1 MPRTRGKEN
10 QKTVRRDRVARAV
23 FAAAE
28 SMGISD
34 RNLLEKFVEQV
45 SQRLEM
51 THPFPGME
59 QFISSQIRRP
69 ASASQIRAMVKEM
82 LTANEFSPQARS
94 QVVSGIRLSDNA
106 LRVLER
112 RYLKKDEE
120 GKVIE
125 TPPELFRRVARH
137 IASAELVY
145 NPKADVSSYEQA
157 FYELMERLEFL
168 PNSPTLMNAGRELG
182 QLSACFVLPIEDSME
197 SIFDA
202 VKYTALIHKSGGG
215 TGFSFSRLR
224 PESDRVGSTGG
235 IASGPVSFMRVFD
248 ATTDVIKQGGMR
260 RGANMAIL
268 DVDHPDI
275 LQFITAKEDPQTL
288 TNFNLSVAVTD
299 EFMEAVEK
307 GSDYNLV
314 NPRNGQVVGK
324 LNAKEVFNKMVEMAW
339 RTGDPGVVFIDE
351 INRHNPT
358 PKLGKIESTNPCGEQ
373 PLLPFES
380 CNLGSINLSKM
391 VAYRDGQPY
400 IDYDKLSQTV
410 RLAVRFLDNVI
421 EANKFPLPEIEKMT
435 KTTRKIGLGVMGFA
449 DMLIQLGIPYDSE
462 QGLSVAEEIAR
473 FISKEADKASIDLA
487 QERGVFPA
495 FEGSVYDVPDGPRFR
510 NASRTTIAPT
520 GSLSIIANCSSGIEP
535 LFALSYVRHIL
546 EGEEFVEVN
555 PYFEEA
561 AKKGGFYSPE
571 LMKQLA
577 EGKRLK
583 DIKEVPEET
592 KRLFV
597 TAHDISPEW
606 HVKMQAAFQRHTD
619 SAVSKTVNF
628 PHEATPDDVA
638 KVYMLAYK
646 EHLKGITI
654 YRDRSRESQVL
665 TIGAQAEKAGGLAP
679 SKIEGKL
686 VPRKRPKVTR
696 GVTERVNTG
705 CGYIYVTV
713 NFDQQGISEV
723 FSTLGKAGGCAAA
736 QLEAISRLTSLALRS
751 GIDVQ
756 SIVKHLRG
764 IRCPSI
770 AWEQGHAILSCADAI
785 ASVLEKYIREKNP
798 TDADASSGNPE
809 TVKSWAGQ
817 CPDCGG
823 PLIYQEGCNICLACG
838 FTKCG

>member
-1 MPRTRGKEN
+1 MK
-10 QKTVRRDRVARAV
+10 
-23 FAAAE
+23 
-28 SMGISD
+28 
-34 RNLLEKFVEQV
+34 
-45 SQRLEM
+45 
-51 THPFPGME
+51 
-59 QFISSQIRRP
+59 
-69 ASASQIRAMVKEM
+69 
-82 LTANEFSPQARS
+82 
-94 QVVSGIRLSDNA
+94 LSDNA

-112 RYLKKDEE
+112 RYLAKDGE

-125 TPPELFRRVARH
+125 TPQQLFRRVAQH
-137 IASAELVY
+137 ISSAELLY
-145 NPKADVSSYEQA
+145 DSNADVSLWEET
-157 FYELMERLEFL
+157 FYQLMANLDFL

-224 PESDRVGSTGG
+224 PTMDRVGSTGG
-235 IASGPVSFMRVFD
+235 IASGPVSFMRAFD
-248 ATTDVIKQGGMR
+248 VTTDVIKQGGMR

-268 DVDHPDI
+268 NVEHPDI
-275 LQFITAKEDPQTL
+275 LKFIAAKEDPEAL

-299 EFMEAVEK
+299 EFMKAVEEDT
-307 GSDYNLV
+307 DYNLM
-314 NPRNGQVVGK
+314 NPRTGEVTDK
-324 LNAKEVFNKMVEMAW
+324 LNAKDVFDKIVDMAW

-391 VAYRDGQPY
+391 VAYEDGQAY

-410 RLAVRFLDNVI
+410 KLAVRFLDNVI
-421 EANKFPLPEIEKMT
+421 DVNQFPLPEITEMT
-435 KTTRKIGLGVMGFA
+435 KTTRKTGLGVMGFA

-462 QGLSVAEEIAR
+462 QGLAKGEEIAQ
-473 FISKEADKASIDLA
+473 FISDEADKASVELA

-495 FEGSVYDVPDGPRFR
+495 FPESIYDTPDGPRFR

-546 EGEEFVEVN
+546 EGEEFIEVN
-555 PYFEEA
+555 PYFEDI
-561 AKKGGFYSPE
+561 AKSRGFYSQD

-583 DIKEVPEET
+583 DVEEVPEEI

-597 TAHDISPEW
+597 SAHDISPEW
-606 HVKMQAAFQRHTD
+606 HVKMQAAFQKFTD

-628 PHEATPDDVA
+628 PQGATPEDVA
-638 KVYMLAYK
+638 KVYMLAHQ
-646 EHLKGITI
+646 EGLKGITI
-654 YRDRSRESQVL
+654 YRDSSRESQVL
-665 TIGAQAEKAGGLAP
+665 TVGEGVKRTDVKLA
-679 SKIEGKL
+679 
-686 VPRKRPKVTR
+686 PRKRPKVTR

-713 NFDQQGISEV
+713 NFDSRGISEV

-751 GIDVQ
+751 GIDVD
-756 SIVKHLRG
+756 SVVKHLRG
-764 IRCPSI
+764 IRCPAI

-785 ASVLEKYIREKNP
+785 ASVLEKYIREETETNETSTNP
-798 TDADASSGNPE
+798 SIPSQNPAMA
-809 TVKSWAGQ
+809 KSWAGQ

>member
-1 MPRTRGKEN
+1 MPESNRKQNKKVIG
-10 QKTVRRDRVARAV
+10 RDRVARAV
-23 FAAAE
+23 FSAAE

-34 RNLLEKFVEQV
+34 RKLLEKFTEQV
-45 SQRLEM
+45 SQRLEVIQ
-51 THPFPGME
+51 PLPGME
-59 QFISSQIRRP
+59 ELVPRQTKQSVSHSEIQ
-69 ASASQIRAMVKEM
+69 AMVKEI
-82 LTANEFSPQARS
+82 LTADEFSPQAKS
-94 QVVSGIRLSDNA
+94 QVISGIKLSDNA

-112 RYLKKDEE
+112 RYLNKNGD

-125 TPPELFRRVARH
+125 TPQELFRRVAKH
-137 IASAELVY
+137 IASAELHY
-145 NPKADVSSYEQA
+145 DAKADISFWEEA
-157 FYELMERLEFL
+157 FYQLMTNLDFL
-168 PNSPTLMNAGRELG
+168 PNSPTLMNAGHELG

-197 SIFDA
+197 SIFNA

-224 PESDRVGSTGG
+224 PTSDRVGSTGG
-235 IASGPVSFMRVFD
+235 IASGPVSFMRAFD
-248 ATTDVIKQGGMR
+248 VTTDVIKQGGMR

-268 DVDHPDI
+268 NVEHPDI
-275 LQFITAKEDPQTL
+275 LKFITAKEDSEAL

-299 EFMEAVEK
+299 KFMKAVEK
-307 GSDYNLV
+307 GADYNLV
-314 NPRNGQVVGK
+314 NPRTGEVSDN
-324 LNAKEVFNKMVEMAW
+324 LNAKEVFEKIVDMAW
-339 RTGDPGVVFIDE
+339 RTGDPGIVFIDE
-351 INRHNPT
+351 INRHNST

-380 CNLGSINLSKM
+380 CNLGSINLSEM
-391 VAYRDGQPY
+391 VADTDGQPY

-410 RLAVRFLDNVI
+410 KLAVRFLDDVI
-421 EANKFPLPEIEKMT
+421 EVNQFPLPEITGMT
-435 KTTRKIGLGVMGFA
+435 KNTRKIGLGVMGFA
-449 DMLIQLGIPYDSE
+449 DMLIQLGIAYDTE
-462 QGLSVAEEIAR
+462 QGLVMAEEIAH
-473 FISKEADKASIDLA
+473 FISEEADRASIELA

-495 FEGSVYDVPDGPRFR
+495 FQESIYDIPDGPRFR

-546 EGEEFVEVN
+546 EGEEFIEVN
-555 PYFEEA
+555 PYFEES

-583 DIKEVPEET
+583 DIEEVPEDI
-592 KRLFV
+592 KGIFV

-606 HVKMQAAFQRHTD
+606 HVRMQAAFQKFTD

-628 PHEATPDDVA
+628 PHEATPDDIA
-638 KVYMLAYK
+638 KVYMLAYQ
-646 EHLKGITI
+646 ENLKGITI
-654 YRDRSRESQVL
+654 YRDRSRDSQVL
-665 TIGAQAEKAGGLAP
+665 TIGEVVKKA
-679 SKIEGKL
+679 EGKL
-686 VPRKRPKVTR
+686 APRKRPKVTT

-713 NFDQQGISEV
+713 NFDSRGISEV

-751 GIDVQ
+751 GIDID
-756 SIVKHLRG
+756 SIVKQLRG

-770 AWEQGHAILSCADAI
+770 AWEHGHAILSCSDAI
-785 ASVLEKYIREKNP
+785 ASVLEKYIREKAATNEKAANP
-798 TDADASSGNPE
+798 NKSSQNPE
-809 TVKSWAGQ
+809 MVKSWAGQ

>member
-1 MPRTRGKEN
+1 MPKARRKEN
-10 QKTVRRDRVARAV
+10 QKTIGRDRVVQAV
-23 FAAAE
+23 FAAGE

-34 RNLLEKFVEQV
+34 RKLLERFTEQV
-45 SQRLEM
+45 SQRLEVA
-51 THPFPGME
+51 HPFPGME
-59 QFISSQIRRP
+59 ELVPRQTKQSVSSSQIRE
-69 ASASQIRAMVKEM
+69 MVQEM
-82 LTANEFSPQARS
+82 ATADEFSPQAKS
-94 QVVSGIRLSDNA
+94 QVISGIELSDNA

-112 RYLKKDEE
+112 RYLTKDGE
-120 GKVIE
+120 GRVIE
-125 TPPELFRRVARH
+125 TPQELFHRVAGH
-137 IASAELVY
+137 IASAELIY
-145 NPKADVSSYEQA
+145 DPKADVSVHEEP
-157 FYELMERLEFL
+157 FYQLMEKLEFL

-224 PESDRVGSTGG
+224 PERDRVGSTGG
-235 IASGPVSFMRVFD
+235 VASGPVSFMRVFD
-248 ATTDVIKQGGMR
+248 TTTDVIKQGGMR

-268 DVDHPDI
+268 NISHPDI
-275 LQFITAKEDPQTL
+275 LEFITAKDDSRAL

-299 EFMEAVEK
+299 EFMKAVEK
-307 GSDYNLV
+307 GTDYSLV
-314 NPRNGQVVGK
+314 NPRTGDVVDK
-324 LNAKEVFNKMVEMAW
+324 LSAREVFDKIVDMAW
-339 RTGDPGVVFIDE
+339 LTGDPGVVFIDE

-358 PKLGKIESTNPCGEQ
+358 PQLGRIESTNPCGEQ

-391 VAYRDGQPY
+391 VIDRNGQLC

-410 RLAVRFLDNVI
+410 KLAVRFLDNVI
-421 EANKFPLPEIEKMT
+421 EVNQFPLPQIAEMT
-435 KTTRKIGLGVMGFA
+435 RTTRKIGLGVMGFA

-462 QGLSVAEEIAR
+462 QGLAVAEEIAH
-473 FISKEADKASIDLA
+473 FISAEADKASIELA

-495 FEGSVYDVPDGPRFR
+495 FQGSIYDIPDGTRFR

-555 PYFEEA
+555 PYFEDA
-561 AKKGGFYSPE
+561 AKKGGFYSAE

-583 DIKEVPEET
+583 DIEEVPEEI

-606 HVKMQAAFQRHTD
+606 HVKMQAAFQKFTD

-628 PHEATPDDVA
+628 PREATSEDVA
-638 KVYMLAYK
+638 NVYMLAYRDG
-646 EHLKGITI
+646 LKGITI

-665 TIGAQAEKAGGLAP
+665 TVGEGVKKA
-679 SKIEGKL
+679 EGKRG
-686 VPRKRPKVTR
+686 PRKRPKVTR

-736 QLEAISRLTSLALRS
+736 QLEAISRLTSVALRS
-751 GIDVQ
+751 GIDID

-770 AWEQGHAILSCADAI
+770 AWEQGHAILSCGDAI
-785 ASVLEKYIREKNP
+785 ASVLEKYIKKEA
-798 TDADASSGNPE
+798 TASNPE
-809 TVKSWAGQ
+809 TPSRNPEMVKSWAGQ

>member
-1 MPRTRGKEN
+1 MPESNRKQNKKVIG
-10 QKTVRRDRVARAV
+10 RDRVARAV
-23 FAAAE
+23 FSAAE

-34 RNLLEKFVEQV
+34 RKLLEKFTEQV
-45 SQRLEM
+45 SQRLEVIQ
-51 THPFPGME
+51 PLPGME
-59 QFISSQIRRP
+59 ELVPRQTKQSVSHSEIQ
-69 ASASQIRAMVKEM
+69 AMVKEI
-82 LTANEFSPQARS
+82 LTADEFSPQAKS
-94 QVVSGIRLSDNA
+94 QVISGIKLSDNA

-112 RYLKKDEE
+112 RYLNKNGD

-125 TPPELFRRVARH
+125 TPQELFRRVAKH
-137 IASAELVY
+137 IASAELHY
-145 NPKADVSSYEQA
+145 DAKADISFWEEA
-157 FYELMERLEFL
+157 FYQLMTNLDFL
-168 PNSPTLMNAGRELG
+168 PNSPTLMNAGHELG

-197 SIFDA
+197 SIFNA

-224 PESDRVGSTGG
+224 PTSDRVGSTGG
-235 IASGPVSFMRVFD
+235 IASGPVSFMRAFD
-248 ATTDVIKQGGMR
+248 VTTDVIKQGGMR

-268 DVDHPDI
+268 NVEHPDI
-275 LQFITAKEDPQTL
+275 LKFITAKEDSEAL

-299 EFMEAVEK
+299 KFMKAVEK
-307 GSDYNLV
+307 GADYNLV
-314 NPRNGQVVGK
+314 NPRTGEVSDN
-324 LNAKEVFNKMVEMAW
+324 LNAKEVFEKIVDMAW
-339 RTGDPGVVFIDE
+339 RTGDPGIVFIDE

-380 CNLGSINLSKM
+380 CNLGSINLSEM
-391 VAYRDGQPY
+391 VADTDGQPY

-410 RLAVRFLDNVI
+410 KLAVRFLDDVI
-421 EANKFPLPEIEKMT
+421 EVNQFPLPEITGMT
-435 KTTRKIGLGVMGFA
+435 KNSRKIGLGVMGFA
-449 DMLIQLGIPYDSE
+449 DMLIQLGIAYDTE
-462 QGLSVAEEIAR
+462 QGLVMAEEIAH
-473 FISKEADKASIDLA
+473 FISEEADRASIELA

-495 FEGSVYDVPDGPRFR
+495 FQESIYDIPDGPRFR

-546 EGEEFVEVN
+546 EGEEFIEVN
-555 PYFEEA
+555 PYFEES

-583 DIKEVPEET
+583 DIEEVPEDI
-592 KRLFV
+592 KGIFV

-606 HVKMQAAFQRHTD
+606 HVRMQAAFQKFTD

-628 PHEATPDDVA
+628 PHEATPDDIA
-638 KVYMLAYK
+638 KVYMLAYQ
-646 EHLKGITI
+646 ENLKGITI
-654 YRDRSRESQVL
+654 YRDRSRDSQVL
-665 TIGAQAEKAGGLAP
+665 TIGEVVKKA
-679 SKIEGKL
+679 EGKL
-686 VPRKRPKVTR
+686 APRKRPKVTT

-713 NFDQQGISEV
+713 NFDSRGISEV

-751 GIDVQ
+751 GIDID
-756 SIVKHLRG
+756 SIVKQLRG

-770 AWEQGHAILSCADAI
+770 AWEHGHAILSCSDAI
-785 ASVLEKYIREKNP
+785 ASVLEKYIREKAATNEKAANP
-798 TDADASSGNPE
+798 NKSSQNPE
-809 TVKSWAGQ
+809 MVKSWAGQ

>member
-1 MPRTRGKEN
+1 MPKTRRKET
-10 QKTVRRDRVARAV
+10 QKVIGRDRVARAV

-34 RNLLEKFVEQV
+34 RKLLEKFTEQV
-45 SQRLEM
+45 SQRLEVAQ
-51 THPFPGME
+51 PLPGME
-59 QFISSQIRRP
+59 EFVPRQTKQPVSSSQI
-69 ASASQIRAMVKEM
+69 QAMVKEI
-82 LTANEFSPQARS
+82 LTADEFSPQAKS
-94 QVVSGIRLSDNA
+94 QVISGIKLSDNA

-112 RYLKKDEE
+112 RYLTKDGE
-120 GKVIE
+120 GKIIE
-125 TPPELFRRVARH
+125 TPQELFRRVAKH
-137 IASAELVY
+137 IASADLHY
-145 NPKADVSSYEQA
+145 DAKADVSFWEEA
-157 FYELMERLEFL
+157 FHQLMTNLDFL
-168 PNSPTLMNAGRELG
+168 PNSPTLMNSGHELG

-224 PESDRVGSTGG
+224 PTSDRVGSTGG
-235 IASGPVSFMRVFD
+235 IASGPVSFMRAFD
-248 ATTDVIKQGGMR
+248 VTTDVIKQGGMR

-268 DVDHPDI
+268 NVEHPDI
-275 LQFITAKEDPQTL
+275 LKFIAAKEDPEAL

-299 EFMEAVEK
+299 KFMEAVEK
-307 GSDYNLV
+307 GTDYNLV
-314 NPRNGQVVGK
+314 NPRTGEVTDK
-324 LNAKEVFNKMVEMAW
+324 LNAKEVFGQIVDMAW
-339 RTGDPGVVFIDE
+339 RTGDPGIVFIDE

-391 VAYRDGQPY
+391 VADKDGQPY
-400 IDYDKLSQTV
+400 IDHDKLSQTV
-410 RLAVRFLDNVI
+410 KLVVRFLDNVI
-421 EANKFPLPEIEKMT
+421 EVNQFPLSEITEMT

-462 QGLSVAEEIAR
+462 QGLVAAEEIAH
-473 FISKEADKASIDLA
+473 FISEEADKASIELA

-495 FEGSVYDVPDGPRFR
+495 CQESIYNMPDGPRFR

-546 EGEEFVEVN
+546 EGEEFIEVN

-561 AKKGGFYSPE
+561 AKRGGFYSPD

-583 DIKEVPEET
+583 DIEEVPEDI

-606 HVKMQAAFQRHTD
+606 HVKMQAAFQKFTD

-638 KVYMLAYK
+638 KVYKLAYQ
-646 EHLKGITI
+646 EGLKGITI
-654 YRDRSRESQVL
+654 YRDRSRDSQVL
-665 TIGAQAEKAGGLAP
+665 TVGEVVKRA
-679 SKIEGKL
+679 EGKL
-686 VPRKRPKVTR
+686 APRKRPKVTT

-713 NFDQQGISEV
+713 NFDSQGISEV

-751 GIDVQ
+751 GIDID
-756 SIVKHLRG
+756 SIVKQLRG
-764 IRCPSI
+764 IRCPAI

-785 ASVLEKYIREKNP
+785 ASVLEKYIREKTETNEKSTNP
-798 TDADASSGNPE
+798 NTPSQNPE
-809 TVKSWAGQ
+809 MVKSWAGQ

>member
-1 MPRTRGKEN
+1 MSKTHRKEN
-10 QKTVRRDRVARAV
+10 QKVVGRDRVARAV

-34 RNLLEKFVEQV
+34 RKLLEKFTEQV
-45 SQRLEM
+45 SQRLEVAQ
-51 THPFPGME
+51 PFPGME
-59 QFISSQIRRP
+59 EFVPRQTKQPLSSSQI
-69 ASASQIRAMVKEM
+69 QAMVKEI
-82 LTANEFSPQARS
+82 LTADEFSPQAKS
-94 QVVSGIRLSDNA
+94 QVISGIKLSDNA

-112 RYLKKDEE
+112 RYLTKDGE

-125 TPPELFRRVARH
+125 TPHELFRRVAKH
-137 IASAELVY
+137 IASAELHY
-145 NPKADVSSYEQA
+145 DANADVSFWEEA
-157 FYELMERLEFL
+157 FHQLMTNLDFL
-168 PNSPTLMNAGRELG
+168 PNSPTLMNAGHELG

-224 PESDRVGSTGG
+224 PTSDRVGSTGG
-235 IASGPVSFMRVFD
+235 IASGPVSFMRTFD
-248 ATTDVIKQGGMR
+248 VTTDVIKQGGMR

-268 DVDHPDI
+268 NVEHPDI
-275 LQFITAKEDPQTL
+275 LKFIAAKEDPEAL

-299 EFMEAVEK
+299 KFMKAVGK
-307 GSDYNLV
+307 GTDYNLV
-314 NPRNGQVVGK
+314 NPRTGEVTDK
-324 LNAKEVFNKMVEMAW
+324 LNAKEVFYKIVDMAW
-339 RTGDPGVVFIDE
+339 HTGDPGIVFIDE

-391 VAYRDGQPY
+391 VADKDGQLY
-400 IDYDKLSQTV
+400 IDHDKLSQTV
-410 RLAVRFLDNVI
+410 KLAVRFLDNVI
-421 EANKFPLPEIEKMT
+421 EVNQFPLPEITEIA

-462 QGLSVAEEIAR
+462 QGLVMAEEIAH
-473 FISKEADKASIDLA
+473 FISEEADKTSIELA

-495 FEGSVYDVPDGPRFR
+495 FQESIYDMPDGPRFR

-535 LFALSYVRHIL
+535 LFALSYIRHIL
-546 EGEEFVEVN
+546 EGEEFIEVN
-555 PYFEEA
+555 PYFEET
-561 AKKGGFYSPE
+561 AKKGGFYSPD

-583 DIKEVPEET
+583 DIEEVPEDI
-592 KRLFV
+592 KMLFV

-606 HVKMQAAFQRHTD
+606 HVKMQAAFQKFTD

-628 PHEATPDDVA
+628 PHEATPDDVT
-638 KVYMLAYK
+638 KVYMLAYQ
-646 EHLKGITI
+646 EGLKGITI
-654 YRDRSRESQVL
+654 YRDRSRDSQVL
-665 TIGAQAEKAGGLAP
+665 TVGEGVK
-679 SKIEGKL
+679 KTEGKL
-686 VPRKRPKVTR
+686 APRKRPKVTT

-713 NFDQQGISEV
+713 NFDSRGISEV

-751 GIDVQ
+751 GIDID
-756 SIVKHLRG
+756 SIVKQLRG

-785 ASVLEKYIREKNP
+785 ASVLEKYIREKTEINEKSTNP
-798 TDADASSGNPE
+798 NTSSQNPE
-809 TVKSWAGQ
+809 MVKSWAGQ

>member
-1 MPRTRGKEN
+1 MPKAKRKES
-10 QKTVRRDRVARAV
+10 QKTVARDRVAQAV

-34 RNLLEKFVEQV
+34 RKLLEKFTEQV
-45 SQRLEM
+45 SQRLEVA
-51 THPFPGME
+51 HPFPGME
-59 QFISSQIRRP
+59 ELVPRQTGQPLSSSRIREIV
-69 ASASQIRAMVKEM
+69 QEM
-82 LTANEFSPQARS
+82 LTADEFSPQARI
-94 QVVSGIRLSDNA
+94 QVVSGIELSDNA

-112 RYLKKDEE
+112 RYLTKDGE
-120 GKVIE
+120 GRVAE
-125 TPPELFRRVARH
+125 TPQELFHRVAKH
-137 IASAELVY
+137 IASAELIY
-145 NPKADVSSYEQA
+145 DPKTDVSVHEEA
-157 FYELMERLEFL
+157 FYQLMENLEFL

-182 QLSACFVLPIEDSME
+182 QLSACFVLPIDDSME

-224 PESDRVGSTGG
+224 PEKDRVGSTGG

-248 ATTDVIKQGGMR
+248 TTTDVIKQGGMR

-268 DVDHPDI
+268 NITHPDI
-275 LQFITAKEDPQTL
+275 LEFISAKEDPRAL

-299 EFMEAVEK
+299 EFMKAVEK
-307 GSDYNLV
+307 GTDYGLV
-314 NPRNGQVVGK
+314 NPRTGEATDK
-324 LNAKEVFNKMVEMAW
+324 LNARQVFDKIVDMAW

-351 INRHNPT
+351 INKHNPT
-358 PKLGKIESTNPCGEQ
+358 PQLGKIESTNPCGEQ

-391 VAYRDGQPY
+391 VADKNGQPCV
-400 IDYDKLSQTV
+400 DYDKLSQTV
-410 RLAVRFLDNVI
+410 KLVVRFLDNVI
-421 EANKFPLPEIEKMT
+421 EVNQFPLSEIAEMT
-435 KTTRKIGLGVMGFA
+435 RTTRKIGLGVMGFA
-449 DMLIQLGIPYDSE
+449 DMLIQLGVPYNSE
-462 QGLSVAEEIAR
+462 QGLAVAEEIAH
-473 FISKEADKASIDLA
+473 FISEEADKASIELA
-487 QERGVFPA
+487 EKRGVFPA
-495 FEGSVYDVPDGPRFR
+495 FQGSVYDIPDGPRFR

-561 AKKGGFYSPE
+561 AKKGGFYSGE

-577 EGKRLK
+577 EGKRLR
-583 DIKEVPEET
+583 DIEEVPEGIKT
-592 KRLFV
+592 LFV

-606 HVKMQAAFQRHTD
+606 HVKMQAVFQKFTD

-628 PHEATPDDVA
+628 PSEATPEDVA
-638 KVYMLAYK
+638 NVYMLAYR
-646 EHLKGITI
+646 ESLKGITI
-654 YRDRSRESQVL
+654 YRDRSRDSQVL
-665 TIGAQAEKAGGLAP
+665 TVGEAARKV
-679 SKIEGKL
+679 EGKL
-686 VPRKRPKVTR
+686 GPRKRPKVTR

-736 QLEAISRLTSLALRS
+736 QLEAISRLTSVALRS
-751 GIDVQ
+751 GIDID

-770 AWEQGHAILSCADAI
+770 AWEQGHATLSCADAI
-785 ASVLEKYIREKNP
+785 ASVLEKYIKKEV
-798 TDADASSGNPE
+798 TTGNPE
-809 TVKSWAGQ
+809 MHSRNPKMVGSWAGQ

-838 FTKCG
+838 FTKCS